1 MYILYI
7 DRSSKGGI
15 KMSEK
20 EYNAEEVFG
29 IIQNMSN
36 GERLKLLEKMY
47 DKYYSKEH
55 LHLEEEDLEED
66 DY

>member
-1 MYILYI
+1 M
-7 DRSSKGGI
+7 

-20 EYNAEEVFG
+20 EYNAEEVFE